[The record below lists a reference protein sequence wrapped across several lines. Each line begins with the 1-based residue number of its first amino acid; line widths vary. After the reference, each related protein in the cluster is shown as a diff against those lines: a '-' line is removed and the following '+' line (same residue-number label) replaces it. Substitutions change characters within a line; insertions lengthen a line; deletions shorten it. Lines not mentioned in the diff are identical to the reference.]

1 MKGEK
6 QLGEIIIRKVPK
18 SLRQEFKVQC
28 AREGKSMQ
36 EKGGNFMSDILIRF
50 EIVKIVGQRE
60 SAENGISGLL
70 YDAQTL
76 FDYIKTGKS
85 RETERQAA

>member
-1 MKGEK
+1 
-6 QLGEIIIRKVPK
+6 
-18 SLRQEFKVQC
+18 
-28 AREGKSMQ
+28 
-36 EKGGNFMSDILIRF
+36 MSDILIRF

>member
-36 EKGGNFMSDILIRF
+36 EKVIELIGKYT
-50 EIVKIVGQRE
+50 EKAGDK
-60 SAENGISGLL
+60 NG
-70 YDAQTL
+70 
-76 FDYIKTGKS
+76 
-85 RETERQAA
+85 R